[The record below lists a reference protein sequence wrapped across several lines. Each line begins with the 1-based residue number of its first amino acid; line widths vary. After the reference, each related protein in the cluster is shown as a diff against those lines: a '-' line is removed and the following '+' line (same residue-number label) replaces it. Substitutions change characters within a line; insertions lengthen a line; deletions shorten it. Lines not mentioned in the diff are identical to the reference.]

1 MLVSIVIGST
11 GAEYNF
17 PASTDSNT
25 IRNTILRSTNSDQ
38 NIYNHTGTINRAAKA
53 FAAKPIMPRIV
64 LFITDGKSTNPASS
78 IAAARIAA
86 TNDIQ
91 V

>member
-17 PASTDSNT
+17 PANTDSNT